1 MRHLPNNRSFPRSKG
16 PIDLTFADPGDM
28 KRPHFKDYR
37 CYCEAHIPAEQ
48 AGAGTPS
55 WLPRSDGDQKW
66 SRGISS
72 SSCEGPQAPLRVRGV
87 NLPTVPGR
95 LKKRSEFLAVAA
107 ANRRW
112 TTPGLVL
119 QARPY
124 LTDISGSDETLSVV
138 ETRHVVGLRVGFTA
152 TKKIGNAVKRNRARR
167 RLRAA
172 VSDVLKDAKASSA
185 DLVVVARQGT
195 IKRPYTE
202 LKNDLAAALRRLG
215 IAQ

>member
-1 MRHLPNNRSFPRSKG
+1 M
-16 PIDLTFADPGDM
+16 
-28 KRPHFKDYR
+28 
-37 CYCEAHIPAEQ
+37 PA
-48 AGAGTPS
+48 A
-55 WLPRSDGDQKW
+55 LD
-66 SRGISS
+66 
-72 SSCEGPQAPLRVRGV
+72 
-87 NLPTVPGR
+87 R

-124 LTDISGSDETLSVV
+124 LQTSDDKTDMPPAA
-138 ETRHVVGLRVGFTA
+138 GLRVGFTA

-172 VSDVLKDAKASSA
+172 VDAVLKGADATAT

-195 IKRPYTE
+195 IERPYVD

-215 IAQ
+215 IVR

>member
-1 MRHLPNNRSFPRSKG
+1 M
-16 PIDLTFADPGDM
+16 
-28 KRPHFKDYR
+28 
-37 CYCEAHIPAEQ
+37 PA
-48 AGAGTPS
+48 A
-55 WLPRSDGDQKW
+55 LD
-66 SRGISS
+66 
-72 SSCEGPQAPLRVRGV
+72 
-87 NLPTVPGR
+87 R

-124 LTDISGSDETLSVV
+124 LLTSDDKADTPPAA
-138 ETRHVVGLRVGFTA
+138 GLRVGFTA

-172 VSDVLKDAKASSA
+172 VDAVLKGADATAA

-195 IKRPYTE
+195 IERPYVD

-215 IAQ
+215 IVR

>member
-1 MRHLPNNRSFPRSKG
+1 M
-16 PIDLTFADPGDM
+16 
-28 KRPHFKDYR
+28 
-37 CYCEAHIPAEQ
+37 PA
-48 AGAGTPS
+48 A
-55 WLPRSDGDQKW
+55 LD
-66 SRGISS
+66 
-72 SSCEGPQAPLRVRGV
+72 
-87 NLPTVPGR
+87 R

-124 LTDISGSDETLSVV
+124 LNDISGSDETLPAAEPRQVG
-138 ETRHVVGLRVGFTA
+138 GLRVGFTA
-152 TKKIGNAVKRNRARR
+152 TKKIGNAVMRNRARR

-172 VSDVLKDAKASSA
+172 VSDVLKDANTTSA

-195 IKRPYTE
+195 IKRPYAD
-202 LKNDLAAALRRLG
+202 LKNDLVAALRRLG